1 MESISK
7 KIVDLE
13 KKNIILKTD
22 GLKLSYEAPK
32 DKINKEILD
41 FLKENKSEIIKLLLN
56 DTTEKWNSMGI
67 YESKSFPLTDT
78 QAAYLMGREECFSY
92 GNVGCHIYFEIEYSC
107 LDFNQVQN
115 VWNELLERHE
125 MLRMEITADKKQ
137 IISEIVPKNIVTF
150 WDTTNETEDQILSM
164 VREKF
169 GNKQYNI
176 YKAPLFDVG
185 VISREKKNDILFLS
199 VEMMVADWTSIWLL
213 VKEFEDIYFGKKTL
227 PILNSSF
234 RRYVDFL
241 LAEKE
246 SVAFYR
252 DLEFWKSKIERIPEA
267 PCLPT
272 VEQAYDSNRFKHFS
286 HSLNRDSWEKVV
298 AYSKKYGITPTVAV
312 LQVYVQIIR
321 MWSSNKDFSL
331 NLTMM
336 NRNNLHSDL
345 ENIVGDFTELCVLEC
360 FNLETDTF
368 VESARILQKQL
379 FDNLDHKAFSGIKVL
394 RELNKEK
401 GIDKAL
407 MPYVFTS
414 AVGLVGKTLESNFV
428 GRMNEFGVSQTPQVF
443 IDCQVMDDLE
453 GLRIFWDVREGI
465 FPDGLVEDMF
475 FLFGKQIDKMEKE
488 CFWTQEDIVELPEW
502 QKQVRNSVNNT
513 AVKRELYRIE
523 EGIIYSCRNK
533 GNWDKSNEL
542 LANAAESLEN
552 AGADFIGICS
562 NTMHKC
568 LPAIKKK
575 VNLPIVHIVDA
586 TVEEMKREGMSEGL
600 LLGTRFKM
608 EESFNK
614 ERFYKNGVNIIIPSL
629 EERQLVHDIIFA
641 ELCRGIITNNSKE
654 QYKKIIYKYCKGKE
668 TGVILGCTEIGLLI
682 QQNFMD
688 VPIFDTTQIHAKKI
702 AMYMIE

>member
-1 MESISK
+1 
-7 KIVDLE
+7 
-13 KKNIILKTD
+13 
-22 GLKLSYEAPK
+22 
-32 DKINKEILD
+32 
-41 FLKENKSEIIKLLLN
+41 
-56 DTTEKWNSMGI
+56 
-67 YESKSFPLTDT
+67 
-78 QAAYLMGREECFSY
+78 
-92 GNVGCHIYFEIEYSC
+92 
-107 LDFNQVQN
+107 
-115 VWNELLERHE
+115 
-125 MLRMEITADKKQ
+125 
-137 IISEIVPKNIVTF
+137 
-150 WDTTNETEDQILSM
+150 
-164 VREKF
+164 
-169 GNKQYNI
+169 
-176 YKAPLFDVG
+176 
-185 VISREKKNDILFLS
+185 
-199 VEMMVADWTSIWLL
+199 MMVADWTSIWLL

-488 CFWTQEDIVELPEW
+488 CFWTQEDI
-502 QKQVRNSVNNT
+502 
-513 AVKRELYRIE
+513 
-523 EGIIYSCRNK
+523 
-533 GNWDKSNEL
+533 
-542 LANAAESLEN
+542 
-552 AGADFIGICS
+552 
-562 NTMHKC
+562 
-568 LPAIKKK
+568 
-575 VNLPIVHIVDA
+575 
-586 TVEEMKREGMSEGL
+586 
-600 LLGTRFKM
+600 
-608 EESFNK
+608 
-614 ERFYKNGVNIIIPSL
+614 
-629 EERQLVHDIIFA
+629 
-641 ELCRGIITNNSKE
+641 RG
-654 QYKKIIYKYCKGKE
+654 
-668 TGVILGCTEIGLLI
+668 
-682 QQNFMD
+682 
-688 VPIFDTTQIHAKKI
+688 
-702 AMYMIE
+702 

>member
-1 MESISK
+1 MQ
-7 KIVDLE
+7 
-13 KKNIILKTD
+13 T
-22 GLKLSYEAPK
+22 
-32 DKINKEILD
+32 
-41 FLKENKSEIIKLLLN
+41 
-56 DTTEKWNSMGI
+56 
-67 YESKSFPLTDT
+67 
-78 QAAYLMGREECFSY
+78 
-92 GNVGCHIYFEIEYSC
+92 
-107 LDFNQVQN
+107 
-115 VWNELLERHE
+115 
-125 MLRMEITADKKQ
+125 
-137 IISEIVPKNIVTF
+137 
-150 WDTTNETEDQILSM
+150 
-164 VREKF
+164 
-169 GNKQYNI
+169 
-176 YKAPLFDVG
+176 
-185 VISREKKNDILFLS
+185 
-199 VEMMVADWTSIWLL
+199 
-213 VKEFEDIYFGKKTL
+213 
-227 PILNSSF
+227 
-234 RRYVDFL
+234 L

-523 EGIIYSCRNK
+523 EGIIYSCRNNPNKIALVDKERSFTYQETLEYAMVIKSELEKKK
-533 GNWDKSNEL
+533 GCKRISSLRNIL
-542 LANAAESLEN
+542 LS
-552 AGADFIGICS
+552 GDWIPID
-562 NTMHKC
+562 
-568 LPAIKKK
+568 LPARIYEF
-575 VNLPIVHIVDA
+575 LPDTRIISLGGA
-586 TVEEMKREGMSEGL
+586 TEASIWSVYHEC
-600 LLGTRFKM
+600 
-608 EESFNK
+608 
-614 ERFYKNGVNIIIPSL
+614 NI
-629 EERQLVHDIIFA
+629 
-641 ELCRGIITNNSKE
+641 NE
-654 QYKKIIYKYCKGKE
+654 QYKKSMRLNQQYQK
-668 TGVILGCTEIGLLI
+668 EIGT
-682 QQNFMD
+682 NRMS
-688 VPIFDTTQIHAKKI
+688 
-702 AMYMIE
+702 Y

>member
-475 FLFGKQIDKMEKE
+475 FLSI
-488 CFWTQEDIVELPEW
+488 TL
-502 QKQVRNSVNNT
+502 
-513 AVKRELYRIE
+513 
-523 EGIIYSCRNK
+523 
-533 GNWDKSNEL
+533 
-542 LANAAESLEN
+542 
-552 AGADFIGICS
+552 
-562 NTMHKC
+562 
-568 LPAIKKK
+568 
-575 VNLPIVHIVDA
+575 
-586 TVEEMKREGMSEGL
+586 
-600 LLGTRFKM
+600 
-608 EESFNK
+608 
-614 ERFYKNGVNIIIPSL
+614 
-629 EERQLVHDIIFA
+629 RQ
-641 ELCRGIITNNSKE
+641 RR
-654 QYKKIIYKYCKGKE
+654 
-668 TGVILGCTEIGLLI
+668 
-682 QQNFMD
+682 
-688 VPIFDTTQIHAKKI
+688 
-702 AMYMIE
+702 